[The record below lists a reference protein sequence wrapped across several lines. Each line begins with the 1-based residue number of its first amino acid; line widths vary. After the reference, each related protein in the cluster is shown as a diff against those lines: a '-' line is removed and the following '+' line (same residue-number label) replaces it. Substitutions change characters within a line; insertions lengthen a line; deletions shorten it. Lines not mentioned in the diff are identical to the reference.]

1 MTSLTAAVGRV
12 SIREQ
17 ASCLSTTKVATSPA
31 LRQCG
36 DIAWSSMQMKLRSRL
51 LCICAPLCQGYCFYM
66 NRSDTL
72 GELCIS
78 DSIPHCGHQ
87 HDSSYSQL
95 LYTLCKSIC
104 HELICRFKICPTC
117 LEMMMKTIKNKA
129 QVVQQHHKVY
139 AYALTKQHQSAK

>member
-1 MTSLTAAVGRV
+1 MTAAVGKV
-12 SIREQ
+12 SIKEQ
-17 ASCLSTTKVATSPA
+17 ASCLSTTKVAPSPA
-31 LRQCG
+31 LQRRG
-36 DIAWSSMQMKLRSRL
+36 DIVWFSMQMKFSTRL
-51 LCICAPLCQGYCFYM
+51 LCVCAPLCEGYYFDID
-66 NRSDTL
+66 SSGTL
-72 GELCIS
+72 GNLCIS
-78 DSIPHCGHQ
+78 DSIALCGHQ

-95 LYTLCKSIC
+95 LYPICKSVR